1 MRQPTPVAAKI
12 PTFNTQPKPM
22 ASCSGRK
29 PATSDPADGLN
40 IREMRNNPGTSCT
53 GRQTTTSEPGPSSLP
68 QPVPRPLPKAISNN
82 SSLSSAISNNSS
94 LSSAIS
100 KPPGHKVASFVAANS
115 NPPPLPQETSKT
127 STTEVSLPSK
137 ELRTSEAAISNP
149 SLLAS
154 TISKQQVPSGAMLP
168 QATSNQNEEG
178 LSSEAALPQ
187 ETSISL
193 SQAPTVS
200 RVENNEGASSEAALP
215 HSVLRPIW
223 PNWLCPLCDRFDR
236 DKQFNPKRVEQHI
249 YHM

>member
-22 ASCSGRK
+22 ASCSGRTL
-29 PATSDPADGLN
+29 ATSDPADGLN
-40 IREMRNNPGTSCT
+40 MREIRNNPGTSCT

-68 QPVPRPLPKAISNN
+68 QPVPRPLPE
-82 SSLSSAISNNSS
+82 AISNNSS

-115 NPPPLPQETSKT
+115 NPPPLPQETLKT

-178 LSSEAALPQ
+178 LSTEAALPQ

-200 RVENNEGASSEAALP
+200 RMFFVDCN
-215 HSVLRPIW
+215 I
-223 PNWLCPLCDRFDR
+223 
-236 DKQFNPKRVEQHI
+236 
-249 YHM
+249 

>member
-1 MRQPTPVAAKI
+1 
-12 PTFNTQPKPM
+12 M

-29 PATSDPADGLN
+29 LATSDPADRPYT
-40 IREMRNNPGTSCT
+40 REIRNNPGTSCT

-82 SSLSSAISNNSS
+82 SSLSSAIS
-94 LSSAIS
+94 
-100 KPPGHKVASFVAANS
+100 KPPSHKVASFVAATS